1 MSSIGVESPLL
12 PLWFLKTCLL
22 ERERKRER
30 ERERERE
37 KEREKSCFFVTF
49 NIIISHISPVN
60 LIDISQVVQKI

>member
-22 ERERKRER
+22 EREREK

>member
-22 ERERKRER
+22 EREREKERER

-37 KEREKSCFFVTF
+37 VLFFCDF
-49 NIIISHISPVN
+49 
-60 LIDISQVVQKI
+60 